1 MKILHNKRSKCWN
14 FSHISK
20 CWSFNYVC
28 SRQIIRST
36 LLWYLG
42 EDCPE
47 GFEQLEVVYENSW
60 SDWEDAAA
68 VWVFDFFGELF
79 LLEHAESSMA
89 LDNRFYFDPQP
100 ITLEQLEELKMEWG
114 KFNF

>member
-1 MKILHNKRSKCWN
+1 MKIFHNKRSKCWN
-14 FSHISK
+14 FSH
-20 CWSFNYVC
+20 
-28 SRQIIRST
+28 IIRST

-47 GFEQLEVVYENSW
+47 GFEQLEVVYENFW

-89 LDNRFYFDPQP
+89 FR
-100 ITLEQLEELKMEWG
+100 
-114 KFNF
+114 